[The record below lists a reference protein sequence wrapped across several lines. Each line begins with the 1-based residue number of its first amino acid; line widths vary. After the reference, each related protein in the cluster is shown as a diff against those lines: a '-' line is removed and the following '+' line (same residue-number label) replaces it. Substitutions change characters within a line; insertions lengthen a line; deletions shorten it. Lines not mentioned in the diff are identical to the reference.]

1 MSRLITLS
9 HDNLPP
15 SLRKLVGAAARVRDV
30 VVNEDFSSA
39 FYMDADLNV
48 RQAPLDAA
56 TQRDLRLALFAEEV
70 VA

>member
-9 HDNLPP
+9 HDNVPP
-15 SLRKLVGAAARVRDV
+15 ALRQLIGKTARVRDV

-48 RQAPLDAA
+48 RQTPLDAA
-56 TQRDLRLALFAEEV
+56 TQHALRLALFTEEA